1 MLVRQDLTTYEYI
14 LQEQRKEL
22 EDLQTAQQSSTSAND
37 KADDDDRPLC
47 VPCAKGDE
55 QQRKSQDETDDGAAP
70 LKEIEL
76 AAPRKP
82 EQFQLEIVDSHD
94 QQHVPLG
101 AATQL

>member
-22 EDLQTAQQSSTSAND
+22 EDLQTAQQSSISAND
-37 KADDDDRPLC
+37 KADDDGPLC

>member
-22 EDLQTAQQSSTSAND
+22 EDLQAAQQSSTSAND

-47 VPCAKGDE
+47 VPCPKGVE